1 MERKL
6 KVDDCPCCLG
16 KFKKLKQRSDY
27 YCIDCDTL
35 YTPVIDDDVY
45 NKEYYEKYIAY
56 HHSPLNDLIQ
66 EARWGVVRKH
76 RSSGK
81 LLDIGCS
88 VGSFL
93 ERATD
98 NYQVQGTDINKHCV
112 NHCNIMGIQ
121 SQIELPAN
129 NRFDIITMFDV
140 LEHVPYL
147 DIVLETIWIML
158 KPGGTLVVGTPNF
171 RKDRLEDIDSW
182 RHYRPT
188 EHVWCFSE
196 NSMKAIAERMEL
208 RLIDINFNESEHR
221 PPKDNIATYVF
232 Q

>member
-6 KVDDCPCCLG
+6 KVGDCPCCLG
-16 KFKKLKQRSDY
+16 KFRKLKNRSLDH
-27 YCIDCDTL
+27 YCYDCDTL
-35 YTPVIDDDVY
+35 YTPVIDDLY
-45 NKEYYEKYIAY
+45 GTEYCEKYIAY
-56 HHSPLNDLIQ
+56 NKSPLNDIIQ
-66 EARWGVVRKH
+66 KARWGVVQKH
-76 RSSGK
+76 KSSGK

-93 ERATD
+93 EQSTNDYR
-98 NYQVQGTDINKHCV
+98 VRGTDINKHCV
-112 NHCNIMGIQ
+112 NHCNAKGIQ
-121 SQIELPAN
+121 SQIELPTDE
-129 NRFDIITMFDV
+129 RFDIITMFDV

-147 DIVLETIWIML
+147 DIILEKIWVML
-158 KPGGTLVVGTPNF
+158 KSKGTWVVATPNF
-171 RKDRLEDIDSW
+171 YKDRLDDIDSW

-196 NSMKAIAERMEL
+196 NSMKAIAERTGL
-208 RLIDINFNESEHR
+208 RLIDINFDESKPR